1 MEPNIII
8 SSLKGKEQN
17 ANAQENPLN
26 MDVVKEERKSG
37 VRKIGHR
44 GFDVISQKFFVEE
57 QRLSKVDT
65 ITFDSFEKYYDF
77 LEGDIYQDAC
87 YYQYSFS
94 NEILRQ
100 FKLDGNKLKEKKC
113 FVLDTID
120 NYAQPFSRKD
130 MDEYNQY
137 E

>member
-44 GFDVISQKFFVEE
+44 GFDVISQKFFV
-57 QRLSKVDT
+57 
-65 ITFDSFEKYYDF
+65 DSFIPADLLSAVYPQWFCPVLHTVGKAGH
-77 LEGDIYQDAC
+77 LWITV
-87 YYQYSFS
+87 
-94 NEILRQ
+94 
-100 FKLDGNKLKEKKC
+100 LK
-113 FVLDTID
+113 I
-120 NYAQPFSRKD
+120 
-130 MDEYNQY
+130 
-137 E
+137 

>member
-1 MEPNIII
+1 M
-8 SSLKGKEQN
+8 
-17 ANAQENPLN
+17 
-26 MDVVKEERKSG
+26 
-37 VRKIGHR
+37 
-44 GFDVISQKFFVEE
+44 EE

-100 FKLDGNKLKEKKC
+100 FKLDGNKLKEKVGSLDIHRKVAELINDEHP
-113 FVLDTID
+113 VLGE
-120 NYAQPFSRKD
+120 NL
-130 MDEYNQY
+130 
-137 E
+137 

>member
-44 GFDVISQKFFVEE
+44 GFDVISQKFFCG
-57 QRLSKVDT
+57 RT
-65 ITFDSFEKYYDF
+65 
-77 LEGDIYQDAC
+77 AP
-87 YYQYSFS
+87 
-94 NEILRQ
+94 
-100 FKLDGNKLKEKKC
+100 FKSRY
-113 FVLDTID
+113 
-120 NYAQPFSRKD
+120 NYI
-130 MDEYNQY
+130 
-137 E
+137 